1 MGTKEM
7 ELTRWLG
14 RFTETTDT
22 LRKALDSGTKE
33 AAICAVLA
41 CMGATDREELA
52 ADMHAIAVFY
62 PALLRK
68 ETSSFLSLAFDI
80 ASIALFSE
88 QEMPKAIDDMC
99 AALDE
104 RRITEAWQNSVW
116 RKPEPKPA

>member
-1 MGTKEM
+1 M
-7 ELTRWLG
+7 ELARWLD
-14 RFTETTDT
+14 RFTETANA
-22 LRKALDSGTKE
+22 LREALDNSGTKE

-80 ASIALFSE
+80 ASVALSIE
-88 QEMPKAIDDMC
+88 QEMPKVIDDMC
-99 AALDE
+99 VALDE
-104 RRITEAWQNSVW
+104 RGITEAWQNSVW
-116 RKPEPKPA
+116 RKPESKPACV